1 MCCFCYTFKSCIFS
15 CFAHDSIIIL
25 SVSFLFHIFFSRSTH
40 NNHIHTNNNKTTKN
54 CESSQENS
62 EFLQLNQNQLHQ
74 SSVNV
79 GYSNIAYNPNSGS
92 SSRSAGAGTTGGD
105 LFFLK
110 TKLLFLFR
118 TVFIFYQ

>member
-1 MCCFCYTFKSCIFS
+1 MYFS

-25 SVSFLFHIFFSRSTH
+25 SVSFLFHIFFSIDSQQPH
-40 NNHIHTNNNKTTKN
+40 SHQQQQTTKN

-92 SSRSAGAGTTGGD
+92 STRSAGAGTTGGD
-105 LFFLK
+105 FFY
-110 TKLLFLFR
+110 T
-118 TVFIFYQ
+118 IEIIY